1 MQTYPD
7 VVQTYPDLNAT
18 NPAERSTER
27 WAFTVPSGSNV
38 GFAYL
43 TLALIAKTD
52 FGQFVNA
59 SPREVVILMPR
70 PDASALEELYAF
82 DALPDLDTLAD
93 AQGIRPVTDFEDLL
107 GDSWPEGESVEDF
120 IAAATEGRREETPEP

>member
-1 MQTYPD
+1 LD
-7 VVQTYPDLNAT
+7 S
-18 NPAERSTER
+18 RSSWTSFLG
-27 WAFTVPSGSNV
+27 AGH

-93 AQGIRPVTDFEDLL
+93 AQGITPVTDFEDLL